1 MIKLLSTD
9 FDGTLVNHEKQ
20 PAVSNELFDLFLTL
34 RKKGVLW
41 AINTGRAVHHI
52 VEGLEEFGF
61 PFQPDYILTCEREVF
76 RKRKDA
82 DEGWEP
88 FGDWNERCTRAHDE
102 LFLQAKPIISEIH
115 NFIKNKTNAHPIND
129 IGGIGIVASDED
141 EMEYIATYIDSL
153 RSRLPAFHYQRNTR
167 YMRFCHTD
175 YSKGTALGELGR
187 LVGISK
193 DDIFAAGDH
202 YNDIPM
208 LNGHFAK
215 WVACPANSAD
225 AVKQT
230 VLSANGYVA
239 TALCSEGIVESL
251 NFFLNM

>member
-9 FDGTLVNHEKQ
+9 FDGTLVNHFEQ
-20 PAVSNELFDLFLTL
+20 PAVSKALFDLFSKLQ
-34 RKKGVLW
+34 KKGVLW
-41 AINTGRAVHHI
+41 AINTGRAVNHI

-76 RKRKDA
+76 RRKADA
-82 DEGWEP
+82 ANEWEP

-102 LFLQAKPIISEIH
+102 LFLQAKPIISEIN
-115 NFIKNKTNAHPIND
+115 NFIKNKTKAQPIND
-129 IGGIGIVASDED
+129 LGGIGIVASDED

-153 RSRLPAFHYQRNTR
+153 RSKLPAFHYQRNTR

-175 YSKGTALGELGR
+175 YSKGTALAELGR

-193 DDIFAAGDH
+193 DEIFAAGDH

-208 LNGHFAK
+208 LNGHYAK

-239 TALCSEGIVESL
+239 TTPCSEGVVEAL
-251 NFFLNM
+251 NVFLNQ